1 MTSEVGTEKCDASSG
16 ADNAVN
22 SSLESAMASGCVEPE
37 KTGEE
42 EKCSAG
48 SEKNAEIG
56 DARSA

>member
-22 SSLESAMASGCVEPE
+22 NSLESASGCVEPE

>member
-1 MTSEVGTEKCDASSG
+1 
-16 ADNAVN
+16 
-22 SSLESAMASGCVEPE
+22 MASGCVEPE

>member
-16 ADNAVN
+16 ADNAVDN
-22 SSLESAMASGCVEPE
+22 SLESAMASGCVEPE
-37 KTGEE
+37 KTGE